1 MICLSIFDQ
10 PIERRHTNSFK
21 WDALEQV
28 YSLKDASD
36 VLPMWV
42 ADMDFSTP
50 EAVTQALHNYL
61 DHSVF
66 AITLLAKMRK
76 IQLLTGSILVTDGT
90 LKKNLLYSVMV
101 SFQQWPMF

>member
-1 MICLSIFDQ
+1 MIK

-36 VLPMWV
+36 ILPMWV

-50 EAVTQALHNYL
+50 EVVTQALHNYL
-61 DHSVF
+61 EQSVF
-66 AITLLAKMRK
+66 GYNFISEVAKDSVVDWLNTRH
-76 IQLLTGSILVTDGT
+76 GWHVE
-90 LKKNLLYSVMV
+90 KNLLYSVMV
-101 SFQQWPMF
+101 SFQRWPMF